1 MISHNIFTATVVLL
15 AAGLANAGPCRPSSV
30 ISLSTVVASVSETA
44 TSSLE
49 SETATSTVSI
59 VATQTTTTATE
70 SESESGIGTTVIV
83 ETTPTVSSVETTT
96 TGIVD
101 TTTTVP
107 AVTTAEATT
116 TEATTT
122 TEGPEAIQSIYI
134 YGRGSND
141 PALASTQGK
150 GFIALSDSPIPD
162 VEYIDMTADTS
173 SNIFLTLGGRSGKV
187 NIGNGPNVG
196 KLVGYFSTSDYS
208 LAIALDGAT
217 TEDNGVSPIDCEIVQ
232 RNNGAV
238 LQCQFGDR
246 GIAEFWTCAG
256 RFTLVRPGYDFTSK
270 CPSASIAYKLDYVE
284 VANV

>member
-1 MISHNIFTATVVLL
+1 
-15 AAGLANAGPCRPSSV
+15 
-30 ISLSTVVASVSETA
+30 
-44 TSSLE
+44 LE
-49 SETATSTVSI
+49 SETATSTVSV
-59 VATQTTTTATE
+59 VATQATTTATE
-70 SESESGIGTTVIV
+70 SESDSETG
-83 ETTPTVSSVETTT
+83 TTPTVSSVETTT
-96 TGIVD
+96 TAVVD
-101 TTTTVP
+101 TTTTAP
-107 AVTTAEATT
+107 AVTT
-116 TEATTT
+116 TEATT

-208 LAIALDGAT
+208 LMIALDGAT
-217 TEDNGVSPIDCEIVQ
+217 AEDNGVSPIDCEIVQ
-232 RNNGAV
+232 GSNGAV

-246 GIAEFWTCAG
+246 GIADFWTCAG

-270 CPSASIAYKLDYVE
+270 CPSASTAYKLEYVE
-284 VANV
+284 VDNV